1 MVGPLAMDAATVAI
15 YEDNALEWVARRGEA
30 TNGLGVSFRGRVGDG
45 LIADLGCGP
54 GRYLSEIGGPVVGV
68 DATAAMLDL
77 AGAKGHPLVRGDLE
91 ALPFADGVLAGAFAC
106 HSYLHLPKARM
117 GDALTEAFR
126 VLRPGGRLLVTLIE
140 GSYEGHERPGDDFG
154 GRFFACWGTSELG
167 ALLSSRGFSEIRSDR
182 VELPRGGVDLVTNA
196 RR

>member
-1 MVGPLAMDAATVAI
+1 VGPAARPERDARAGVVGPLAMDAATVAI

-45 LIADLGCGP
+45 LVADLGCGP

-167 ALLSSRGFSEIRSDR
+167 ALLSSGLFRD
-182 VELPRGGVDLVTNA
+182 PQ
-196 RR
+196 